1 MEFFNKK
8 EDVLDFQLTEYGKRL
23 LQEGNLD
30 PTYYAFFDDDIMYDS
45 TAGGVVESQNETDR
59 RIKYET
65 PALRVQRFTT
75 SAESRVSDFLSQVQN
90 KQLESG
96 GPTLVAENSVAFVNA
111 FQDTPHFGQK
121 FFIGMDP
128 LGTSDIKTQYAP
140 AWRLKC
146 LANEVV
152 STQNYYT
159 VNLTGSDVGLAKGI
173 VRNIP
178 QLDITIDYKTFFST
192 TDENLGTTAGN
203 LVEMEQ
209 FESDSNV
216 RLYVQENYLVLEV
229 GEDNTIFQKENF
241 DIEVFLSA
249 SDGALIRK
257 QFMAPSGLED
267 LEPGDIM
274 ASDTNVEYY
283 MNLLVDAELP
293 GDVLRTLGLNMGAL
307 NGSSVN
313 VRLARDL
320 YETDNE
326 DPC

>member
-75 SAESRVSDFLSQVQN
+75 SAESRVADFHTGVQA
-90 KQLESG
+90 KQLLGETG
-96 GPTLVAENSVAFVNA
+96 NLVPENSLAFVNA

-121 FFIGMDP
+121 FFLSMDP
-128 LGTSDIKTQYAP
+128 IGTSDLGTPYAP
-140 AWRLKC
+140 AWHTNC
-146 LANEVV
+146 LANEIT

-159 VNLTGSDVGLAKGI
+159 VNLTGSNVGLSEGI

-192 TDENLGTTAGN
+192 EDENLGTAMAGT
-203 LVEMEQ
+203 VQ
-209 FESDSNV
+209 IPGFTSDSNIG
-216 RLYVQENYLVLEV
+216 LYVQENYLVFEIQ
-229 GEDNTIFQKENF
+229 EKNTKFQKENF
-241 DIEVFLSA
+241 DIEVFQSS
-249 SDGALIRK
+249 SDGALLRK
-257 QFMAPSGLED
+257 QFMKEYDS
-267 LEPGDIM
+267 DIVV
-274 ASDTNVEYY
+274 SDDNVEFY
-283 MNLLVDAELP
+283 MNLLVDSELP
-293 GDVLRTLGLNMGAL
+293 EDIIRDLGLKTGTFK
-307 NGSSVN
+307 GSSVR
-313 VRLARDL
+313 VRLTRDL

-326 DPC
+326 EPC